1 MLSSVFMNKI
11 IYFLLLLPT
20 LLINYFT
27 LSIID
32 SDNNLSAFTTL
43 FVFVFNF
50 FNISLAYALF
60 KRGLKKTVIYF
71 FTLIFC
77 VLFIDTLILKLSNNN
92 SIQIYDE
99 ELGWILNNSIS
110 LKINGTT
117 KQNKKYI
124 INYTTSDVKGFR
136 EYDLKKKYK
145 KNILIIG
152 DSFTAGP
159 FASNNQMYYNFI
171 REELENE
178 NIYYNWYVSGGGGYG
193 TLQQFFLIK
202 NYFHKISPDVIIHQF
217 CENDFENNT
226 KIIEKNSILKN
237 QYYFRPYID
246 NGKISYDATTTGKIY
261 RFFYRN
267 SFLFKKIDNL
277 ITNYFYKKNNSYF
290 NKQNYEK
297 NFLESVKTTSEIF
310 KIIKNYIPDNVY
322 YVSINCSSKDK
333 SKYNLWQKILEEL
346 NIKTLTNPNSILNSA
361 ANNGEDIFFSDGS
374 HLNNYGNKLFGK
386 SIGIELV
393 KILSSK
399 SLSN

>member
-1 MLSSVFMNKI
+1 MSKI

-27 LSIID
+27 LSILD
-32 SDNNLSAFTTL
+32 SDKNLSGFTTL

-50 FNISLAYALF
+50 FNIILTYALF

-71 FTLIFC
+71 STLIFC
-77 VLFIDTLILKLSNNN
+77 VFFIDTLILKVSNNN
-92 SIQIYDE
+92 SIQIYDK

-110 LKINGTT
+110 LNINGTT

-159 FASNNQMYYNFI
+159 FASNNQMYYSFI

-178 NIYYNWYVSGGGGYG
+178 KIYFNWYVSGGGGYG

-202 NYFHKISPDVIIHQF
+202 NHFHKISPDIIIHQF

-237 QYYFRPYID
+237 QYYFRPYIE
-246 NGKISYDATTTGKIY
+246 NGKISYDTTTTGKIY

-267 SFLFKKIDNL
+267 SFLFKKVDNL

-297 NFLESVKTTSEIF
+297 NFPESIKTTSNIF
-310 KIIKNYIPDNVY
+310 KLIKNYIPDNVY
-322 YVSINCSSKDK
+322 YISINCSSKNK
-333 SKYNLWQKILEEL
+333 SKYNLWHKILNEL
-346 NIKTLTNPNSILNSA
+346 DIKTLSNPNSVLNSA

-374 HLNNYGNKLFGK
+374 HLNYYGNELFGR

-393 KILSSK
+393 KILNSK
-399 SLSN
+399 NLSN